1 MTDTTWTP
9 ATRPGIVPLHPLGF
23 GTILGRSFTVLRHN
37 PRVLL
42 GFALVVQAVGALLV
56 AGVLVGIG
64 VLSFSRLASLQPGTE
79 EFETVLAGSVALLG
93 IAGLI
98 LTVAS
103 AALGVIV
110 QGVVVAD
117 VLHAVVAE
125 KLTLRRLW
133 GRVRPVAGR
142 LIGYG
147 LLLTLAIVVAV
158 AIVVGIFF
166 GLSVIA
172 GPIGFVVAMVVAL
185 AMIPLSLWLTT
196 KLMLVPAVL
205 VAEQATIRTAI
216 ARSWTLI
223 RGRFWVGL
231 GVSVIISLAFGALA
245 QVVSVPLSIAALGMG
260 TIVTPTGEPDV
271 AALTTFLV
279 GNVVTQLVVFL
290 IQCVSL
296 IVLSTGAALVYVD
309 CRMRHEGLDLDLL
322 SYVDQRD
329 AGAGALADPYRLHI
343 GRSILPRWGAP
354 PAPWPPPAGAA
365 WPATSPTWPTPGAAG
380 PPPGAWP
387 PAQGAAWPPPSAG
400 PASPTAV
407 DPAWPAPSAGG
418 HAGPVADGGR
428 STDAASPY
436 GSSTPGSTQ
445 WVPPGSGSS

>member
-1 MTDTTWTP
+1 MTDTIWTP

-56 AGVLVGIG
+56 AGVLVGLG
-64 VLSFSRLASLQPGTE
+64 VLSLSRLASLQPGTE
-79 EFETVLAGSVALLG
+79 EFETVLAGSVALVG

-231 GVSVIISLAFGALA
+231 GVSVIISLAFGTLA

-354 PAPWPPPAGAA
+354 PAPWPTPAGAT
-365 WPATSPTWPTPGAAG
+365 WPAPSPTWPPPGAAA
-380 PPPGAWP
+380 PPPGGWP
-387 PAQGAAWPPPSAG
+387 PAQSAAWPPPSAG
-400 PASPTAV
+400 RASPTAV
-407 DPAWPAPSAGG
+407 DPAWPAPSADG
-418 HAGPVADGGR
+418 HAEPAADEGR
-428 STDAASPY
+428 PTDAPSPH

-445 WVPPGSGSS
+445 WVPPGSGPS